1 MANAWLDHVKK
12 FWAKNK
18 GKMSYSQ
25 ALKEAKK
32 SYHPTA
38 KKGKQTKKDKKD
50 ESKGMKGKT
59 KGSKSKSR
67 KGDKDFTTKKGDKD
81 FHEGG
86 KDVKKTRKPYKKRG
100 AKHGT
105 K

>member
-1 MANAWLDHVKK
+1 MANKWMEHVAK

-18 GKMSYSQ
+18 GKMPYSQ

-32 SYHPTA
+32 TYKSGATL
-38 KKGKQTKKDKKD
+38 T
-50 ESKGMKGKT
+50 T
-59 KGSKSKSR
+59 SKSKAKPKAGTKGAASKTK

-86 KDVKKTRKPYKKRG
+86 KDVKKGKKPFKGQKN
-100 AKHGT
+100 
-105 K
+105 